1 MKLNFWQILGVILL
15 VIGVAIWI
23 YERRKPAPG
32 PNVPTTQNIN
42 TAPVVQPT
50 R

>member
-1 MKLNFWQILGVILL
+1 MKLNFWQWLGLILLLLGVAFWL
-15 VIGVAIWI
+15 
-23 YERRKPAPG
+23 YERRAPSSSKPG
-32 PNVPTTQNIN
+32 SNTS

>member
-1 MKLNFWQILGVILL
+1 MKLNFWQWLGLLLL
-15 VIGVAIWI
+15 VIGVAM
-23 YERRKPAPG
+23 YLYKKSRPASSTNPSG
-32 PNVPTTQNIN
+32 GTQ

>member
-1 MKLNFWQILGVILL
+1 MKLNFWQWLGLILL
-15 VIGVAIWI
+15 LIGVALMI
-23 YERRKPAPG
+23 YKRTRPAPSD
-32 PNVPTTQNIN
+32 TS

>member
-1 MKLNFWQILGVILL
+1 MKLNFWQWLGLILL
-15 VIGVAIWI
+15 VIGVAM
-23 YERRKPAPG
+23 YLYRKSRPAPTNNPPG
-32 PNVPTTQNIN
+32 GAQ

>member
-1 MKLNFWQILGVILL
+1 MKLNFWQWLGLILL
-15 VIGVAIWI
+15 VIGVAM
-23 YERRKPAPG
+23 YVYKNTRPASTSNSSG
-32 PNVPTTQNIN
+32 GTQ

>member
-1 MKLNFWQILGVILL
+1 MKLNFWQWLGLILL
-15 VIGVAIWI
+15 VIGVAM
-23 YERRKPAPG
+23 YVYKKSRPASTSTPG
-32 PNVPTTQNIN
+32 DNTQ